1 MNRLLHAVGAI
12 VVVPYVVLALF
23 FLCIG
28 EVARARGLGALIE
41 IAWNS
46 LDWFAWG
53 IYLAPAL
60 WVCLVATDF
69 IPSLQRASS
78 LCLCLLAAVS
88 FLVVVTLSS
97 NQVGIG
103 EFIFLLP
110 CIGVAAT
117 SAWLFAQISHKTPSS
132 FSSADF

>member
-12 VVVPYVVLALF
+12 VVVPYVALALF
-23 FLCIG
+23 FLSIG
-28 EVARARGLGALIE
+28 EVARARGLGGLLE

-53 IYLAPAL
+53 IYLAPTF
-60 WVCLVATDF
+60 WVCLVATGF
-69 IPSLQRASS
+69 VPSLQRASS
-78 LCLCLLAAVS
+78 LCLCLLAGAS

-97 NQVGIG
+97 NQLGIG

-117 SAWLFAQISHKTPSS
+117 SAWVFARIRRKTP
-132 FSSADF
+132 